1 MTRIII
7 AGGRDFN
14 NYNLL
19 KETMWNIFI
28 DRPTDKS
35 FVEIISGCANGAD
48 KLGIL
53 YANDYGINLKKFPA
67 DWDKFGKSAGYI
79 RNKEMAKYAREENG
93 VLIAFWDGQSKG
105 TRHMIDL
112 ANEYKLE
119 VHVIKY

>member
-28 DRPTDKS
+28 DRQIGKP

-53 YANDYGINLKKFPA
+53 YSNDYGISLKKFPA